1 MNKTLF
7 HSLTFPPD
15 TISTGMIVSEI
26 AEGINAELH
35 NVEVLASSPQY
46 NSKSVE
52 SFDNSDENLSIGSY
66 KNIKVHYIK
75 SKPRKFSSS
84 SRFFQWIEFNFKSI
98 LFIYKKRSDYD
109 NIFIFS
115 YPPTMNLVCIF
126 TSKILKINTVYS
138 LWELYPEIAEKLN
151 EEPNKILKLIF
162 KYIDNYAL
170 KNVDNVVV
178 NSDELKNYLIN
189 KRKINENKINV
200 INHFSP
206 FLKSNYAPN
215 FDLNY
220 IFYAGNTGRPQ
231 NLSAFLRYFQKYF
244 PSDWKLDIYGAG
256 QEFDNLSEFSNDN
269 IRINNYLD
277 RKELENAT
285 KEIPFALICL
295 DYEITFEGFPGKTFD
310 YLNMNKVL
318 INFSNPNSVVSK
330 LIDKYGLGFNIDLEH
345 PESLIGKLEDM
356 KSSNKISKILENI
369 KYFQQSVSNK
379 EIAFKSYLELISSS
393 SE

>member
-1 MNKTLF
+1 MKKTLF

-26 AEGINAELH
+26 ADGINRELK
-35 NVEVLASSPQY
+35 NVEVLVSSPQY
-46 NSKSVE
+46 NLKGVE
-52 SFDNSDENLSIGSY
+52 TFNNSDKNLINGSY
-66 KNIKVHYIK
+66 KNIKVNYIK
-75 SKPRKFSSS
+75 SKPRKFSNS
-84 SRFFQWIEFNFKSI
+84 SRFFQWIEFNYKSI
-98 LFIYKKRSDYD
+98 LFIYKNRSNYD

-151 EEPNKILKLIF
+151 EEPNKILKLFF
-162 KYIDNYAL
+162 KYIDNYSL
-170 KNVDNVVV
+170 KNVDTVVV
-178 NSDELKNYLIN
+178 NSDDLKNYLIN
-189 KRKINENKINV
+189 NRKINANKINV
-200 INHFSP
+200 VNHFSP
-206 FLKSNYAPN
+206 FVKSDYEPN
-215 FDLNY
+215 FELNN

-244 PSDWKLDIYGAG
+244 PSEWKLNIYGAG
-256 QEFDNLSEFSNDN
+256 QEFNNLSEFSNDN
-269 IRINNYLD
+269 IRINNYLE
-277 RKELENAT
+277 RQELENVT
-285 KEIPFALICL
+285 KDIPFALICL

-330 LIDKYGLGFNIDLEH
+330 LIDKYGLGFNIDLNN
-345 PESLIGKLEDM
+345 PESLKGKLENM
-356 KSSNKISKILENI
+356 KSSNEISKILENI

-379 EIAFKSYLELISSS
+379 EIALKRYLELISPSS
-393 SE
+393 

>member
-1 MNKTLF
+1 MKKTLF

-26 AEGINAELH
+26 AEGINTELH

-46 NSKSVE
+46 NVKSVE
-52 SFDNSDENLSIGSY
+52 LFDNSDENLSIGSY
-66 KNIKVHYIK
+66 KNIKVNYIK
-75 SKPRKFSSS
+75 SKPRKFSNS

-98 LFIYKKRSDYD
+98 LFIYKNRSDFD

-126 TSKILKINTVYS
+126 TSRILKINTVYS
-138 LWELYPEIAEKLN
+138 LWELYPEISEKLN
-151 EEPNKILKLIF
+151 EDPNKILKLFF

-170 KNVDNVVV
+170 KTVNKVVV
-178 NSDELKNYLIN
+178 NSDDLKNYLIN
-189 KRKINENKINV
+189 NRNITANKIIV

-206 FLKSNYAPN
+206 FMKSNYVPN
-215 FDLNY
+215 FELNN

-244 PSDWKLDIYGAG
+244 PSDWELDIYGAG
-256 QEFDNLSEFSNDN
+256 QEFNNLSEFSNDN
-269 IRINNYLD
+269 IRINNYLE
-277 RKELENAT
+277 RKELENLT

-330 LIDKYGLGFNIDLEH
+330 LIDKYGLGFNIDLKN
-345 PESLIGKLEDM
+345 PESFTGKLENM
-356 KSSNKISKILENI
+356 KNSNEISKILDNI

-393 SE
+393 S

>member
-1 MNKTLF
+1 MKKTLF

-26 AEGINAELH
+26 AEGINTELH

-46 NSKSVE
+46 NVKSVE
-52 SFDNSDENLSIGSY
+52 LFDNSDENLSIGSY
-66 KNIKVHYIK
+66 KNIKVNYIK
-75 SKPRKFSSS
+75 SKPRKFSNS

-98 LFIYKKRSDYD
+98 LFIYKNRSDYD

-126 TSKILKINTVYS
+126 TSRILKINTVYS
-138 LWELYPEIAEKLN
+138 MWELYPEISEKLN
-151 EEPNKILKLIF
+151 KDPNKILKQLF

-170 KNVDNVVV
+170 KAVNKVVV
-178 NSDELKNYLIN
+178 NSEDLKNYLIN
-189 KRKINENKINV
+189 NRNITANKIIV

-206 FLKSNYAPN
+206 FMKSNYAPN
-215 FDLNY
+215 FELNN

-256 QEFDNLSEFSNDN
+256 QEFNKLSEFSNDN
-269 IRINNYLD
+269 IRINNYLE
-277 RKELENAT
+277 RKELENLT

-330 LIDKYGLGFNIDLEH
+330 LIDKYGLGFNIDLKN
-345 PESLIGKLEDM
+345 PESLRGKLENM
-356 KSSNKISKILENI
+356 KNSNEISKILDNI

-379 EIAFKSYLELISSS
+379 EIASKSYLELISSS
-393 SE
+393 S

>member
-1 MNKTLF
+1 MKKTLF

-26 AEGINAELH
+26 AEGINTELH

-46 NSKSVE
+46 NLKSVE
-52 SFDNSDENLSIGSY
+52 LFDNSDENLSIGSY
-66 KNIKVHYIK
+66 KNIKVNYIK
-75 SKPRKFSSS
+75 SKPRKFSNS

-98 LFIYKKRSDYD
+98 LFIYKNRSDYD

-126 TSKILKINTVYS
+126 TSRILKINTVYS
-138 LWELYPEIAEKLN
+138 LWELYPEISEKLN
-151 EEPNKILKLIF
+151 EDPNKILKLFF

-170 KNVDNVVV
+170 KTVNKVVV
-178 NSDELKNYLIN
+178 NSDDLKNYLIN
-189 KRKINENKINV
+189 NRNITANKIIV

-206 FLKSNYAPN
+206 FMKSNYVPN
-215 FDLNY
+215 FELNN

-231 NLSAFLRYFQKYF
+231 NLTAFLRYFQKYF

-256 QEFDNLSEFSNDN
+256 QEFNKLSEFSNDN
-269 IRINNYLD
+269 IRINNYLE
-277 RKELENAT
+277 RKELENLT

-330 LIDKYGLGFNIDLEH
+330 LIDKYGLGFNIDLKN
-345 PESLIGKLEDM
+345 PESFTGKLENM
-356 KSSNKISKILENI
+356 KNSNEISKILDNI
-369 KYFQQSVSNK
+369 RYFQQSVSNK
-379 EIAFKSYLELISSS
+379 EIASKSYLELISSS
-393 SE
+393 S

>member
-1 MNKTLF
+1 MKKTLF

-26 AEGINAELH
+26 ADGINSKLN

-46 NSKSVE
+46 NSKSIE
-52 SFDNSDENLSIGSY
+52 SFEHDNQNPYNGSL
-66 KNIKVHYIK
+66 KNIKVHYIR
-75 SKPRKFSSS
+75 SKPRKFSNS

-98 LFIYKKRSDYD
+98 LFIYKNRSDYD

-126 TSKILKINTVYS
+126 TSRILKINTVYS

-151 EEPNKILKLIF
+151 EEPNKILKLLF
-162 KYIDNYAL
+162 RYIDNYAL
-170 KNVDNVVV
+170 KTVNKVVV
-178 NSDELKNYLIN
+178 NSDDLKNYLIN
-189 KRKINENKINV
+189 NRNITSNKINV

-206 FLKSNYAPN
+206 FMKSNYVPN
-215 FDLNY
+215 FKLNN
-220 IFYAGNTGRPQ
+220 IFYAGNMSRPQ
-231 NLSAFLRYFQKYF
+231 NLSAFLRYFQKHF

-256 QEFDNLSEFSNDN
+256 QEFNNLSEFSKDN
-269 IRINNYLD
+269 IRINNYLE
-277 RKELENAT
+277 RKELENLT

-330 LIDKYGLGFNIDLEH
+330 LIDKYGLGFNIDLEN
-345 PESLIGKLEDM
+345 PKSLRAKLEDM
-356 KSSNKISKILENI
+356 KNSDEISKILENI

-379 EIAFKSYLELISSS
+379 QIASKSYLELISSS
-393 SE
+393 S

>member
-1 MNKTLF
+1 MKKTLF

-26 AEGINAELH
+26 AEGINTELH

-46 NSKSVE
+46 NVKSVE
-52 SFDNSDENLSIGSY
+52 LFDNSDENLSIGSY
-66 KNIKVHYIK
+66 KNIKVNYIK
-75 SKPRKFSSS
+75 SKPRKFSNS

-98 LFIYKKRSDYD
+98 LFIYKNRSDYD

-126 TSKILKINTVYS
+126 TSRILKINTVYS
-138 LWELYPEIAEKLN
+138 LWELYPEISEKLN
-151 EEPNKILKLIF
+151 EDPNKILKIFF

-170 KNVDNVVV
+170 KTVNKVVV
-178 NSDELKNYLIN
+178 NSEDLKNYLIN
-189 KRKINENKINV
+189 NRNITANKIIV

-206 FLKSNYAPN
+206 FMKSNYVPN
-215 FDLNY
+215 FELNN

-256 QEFDNLSEFSNDN
+256 QEFNKLSEFSNDN
-269 IRINNYLD
+269 IRINNYLE
-277 RKELENAT
+277 RKELENLT

-330 LIDKYGLGFNIDLEH
+330 LIDKYGLGFNIDLKN
-345 PESLIGKLEDM
+345 PESLTGKLENI
-356 KSSNKISKILENI
+356 KNSNEISKILDNI
-369 KYFQQSVSNK
+369 KYFQENVSNK

-393 SE
+393 S

>member
-1 MNKTLF
+1 MKKTLF

-26 AEGINAELH
+26 ADGINRELK
-35 NVEVLASSPQY
+35 NVEVLVSSPQY
-46 NSKSVE
+46 NLKGVE
-52 SFDNSDENLSIGSY
+52 TFNNSDKNLINGSY
-66 KNIKVHYIK
+66 KNIKVNYIK
-75 SKPRKFSSS
+75 SKPRKFSNS
-84 SRFFQWIEFNFKSI
+84 SRFFQWIEFNYKSI
-98 LFIYKKRSDYD
+98 LFIYKNRSNYD

-151 EEPNKILKLIF
+151 EEPNKILKLFF
-162 KYIDNYAL
+162 KYIDNYSL
-170 KNVDNVVV
+170 KNVDTVVV
-178 NSDELKNYLIN
+178 NSDDLKNYLIN
-189 KRKINENKINV
+189 KRKINANKINV
-200 INHFSP
+200 VNHFSP
-206 FLKSNYAPN
+206 FVKSDYEPN
-215 FDLNY
+215 FELNN

-244 PSDWKLDIYGAG
+244 PSEWKLDIYGAG
-256 QEFDNLSEFSNDN
+256 QEFNNLSEFSNDN
-269 IRINNYLD
+269 IRINNYLE
-277 RKELENAT
+277 RQELENVT
-285 KEIPFALICL
+285 KDIPFALICL

-330 LIDKYGLGFNIDLEH
+330 LIDKYGLGFNIDLNN
-345 PESLIGKLEDM
+345 PESLKGKLENM
-356 KSSNKISKILENI
+356 KSSNEISKILENI

-379 EIAFKSYLELISSS
+379 EIAFKSYLELISPSS
-393 SE
+393 

>member
-1 MNKTLF
+1 MKKTLF

-26 AEGINAELH
+26 AEGINTELH

-46 NSKSVE
+46 NVKSVE
-52 SFDNSDENLSIGSY
+52 SFHNSDENLSIGSY
-66 KNIKVHYIK
+66 KNIKVNYIK
-75 SKPRKFSSS
+75 SKPRKFSNS

-98 LFIYKKRSDYD
+98 LFIYKNRSDYD

-126 TSKILKINTVYS
+126 TSRILKINTFYS
-138 LWELYPEIAEKLN
+138 LWELYPEISEKLN
-151 EEPNKILKLIF
+151 EDPNKILKLFF

-170 KNVDNVVV
+170 KTVNKVVV
-178 NSDELKNYLIN
+178 NSDDLKNYLIN
-189 KRKINENKINV
+189 NRNITANKIIV

-206 FLKSNYAPN
+206 FMKSNYVPN
-215 FDLNY
+215 FELNN

-231 NLSAFLRYFQKYF
+231 NLTAFLRYFQKYF

-256 QEFDNLSEFSNDN
+256 QEFNKLSEFSNDN
-269 IRINNYLD
+269 IRINNYLE
-277 RKELENAT
+277 RKELENLT

-330 LIDKYGLGFNIDLEH
+330 LIDKYGLGFNIDLKN
-345 PESLIGKLEDM
+345 PESLRGKLEDM
-356 KSSNKISKILENI
+356 KSSNEISKILENI

-393 SE
+393 S

>member
-1 MNKTLF
+1 MKKTLF

-26 AEGINAELH
+26 AEGINTELQ

-46 NSKSVE
+46 NMESVE
-52 SFDNSDENLSIGSY
+52 LFENSDENLSIGSY
-66 KNIKVHYIK
+66 KNIKVNYIN
-75 SKPRKFSSS
+75 SKPRKFSNS

-98 LFIYKKRSDYD
+98 LFIYKNRSDYD

-126 TSKILKINTVYS
+126 TSRILKINTVYS

-151 EEPNKILKLIF
+151 EEPNKILKLF
-162 KYIDNYAL
+162 FRYIDNYAL
-170 KNVDNVVV
+170 KTVNKVVV
-178 NSDELKNYLIN
+178 NSDDLKNYLIN
-189 KRKINENKINV
+189 NRNITSNKINV

-206 FLKSNYAPN
+206 FLKSNYVPN
-215 FDLNY
+215 FKLNN
-220 IFYAGNTGRPQ
+220 IFYAGNISRPQ
-231 NLSAFLRYFQKYF
+231 NLSAFLRYFQKHF

-256 QEFDNLSEFSNDN
+256 QEFKNLSEFSKDN
-269 IRINNYLD
+269 IRINNYLE
-277 RKELENAT
+277 RKELENLT

-330 LIDKYGLGFNIDLEH
+330 LIDKYGLGFNIDLEN
-345 PESLIGKLEDM
+345 PESLRAKLKDM
-356 KSSNKISKILENI
+356 KNSDEISKILENI
-369 KYFQQSVSNK
+369 KYFQKSVSNK
-379 EIAFKSYLELISSS
+379 QIASKSYLELISSS
-393 SE
+393 S

>member
-1 MNKTLF
+1 MKKTLF

-26 AEGINAELH
+26 AEGINTELH

-46 NSKSVE
+46 NLKSVE
-52 SFDNSDENLSIGSY
+52 LFDNSDRNLSIGSY

-75 SKPRKFSSS
+75 SKPRKFSNS
-84 SRFFQWIEFNFKSI
+84 SRFLQWIEFNFKSI
-98 LFIYKKRSDYD
+98 LFIYKNRTHYD

-151 EEPNKILKLIF
+151 EEPNKILKLFF

-170 KNVDNVVV
+170 KTVNKVVV
-178 NSDELKNYLIN
+178 NSDDLKNYLIN
-189 KRKINENKINV
+189 KRNITANKINV

-206 FLKSNYAPN
+206 FIKSNYVPN
-215 FDLNY
+215 FELNN

-231 NLSAFLRYFQKYF
+231 NLSAFVRYFQKHF

-256 QEFDNLSEFSNDN
+256 QEFNNLSEFSNEN
-269 IRINNYLD
+269 IRINNYLE
-277 RKELENAT
+277 RKELENVT

-330 LIDKYGLGFNIDLEH
+330 LIDKYGLGFNIDLEN
-345 PESLIGKLEDM
+345 PESLRGKLEDM
-356 KSSNKISKILENI
+356 KSSNEISKILENI
-369 KYFQQSVSNK
+369 KYFQESVSNK
-379 EIAFKSYLELISSS
+379 KIAFKSYLGLISSS
-393 SE
+393 S

>member
-1 MNKTLF
+1 MKKTLF

-26 AEGINAELH
+26 ADGINRELK
-35 NVEVLASSPQY
+35 NVEVLVSSPQY
-46 NSKSVE
+46 NLKSVE
-52 SFDNSDENLSIGSY
+52 TFNNSDKNLINGSY

-75 SKPRKFSSS
+75 SKPRKFSNS
-84 SRFFQWIEFNFKSI
+84 SRFFQWIEFNYKSI
-98 LFIYKKRSDYD
+98 LFIYKNRSNYN

-151 EEPNKILKLIF
+151 EEPNKILKLFF
-162 KYIDNYAL
+162 KYIDNYSL
-170 KNVDNVVV
+170 KNVDTVVV
-178 NSDELKNYLIN
+178 NSDDLKNYLIN
-189 KRKINENKINV
+189 KRKITANKINV

-206 FLKSNYAPN
+206 FVKSDYEPN
-215 FDLNY
+215 FELNN

-244 PSDWKLDIYGAG
+244 PSEWKLNIYGAG
-256 QEFDNLSEFSNDN
+256 QEFNNLSEFSNDN
-269 IRINNYLD
+269 IRINNYLE
-277 RKELENAT
+277 RKELENVT

-330 LIDKYGLGFNIDLEH
+330 LIDKYGLGFNIDLEN
-345 PESLIGKLEDM
+345 PESLRGKLEDM
-356 KSSNKISKILENI
+356 KSSNEISKILKNI

-379 EIAFKSYLELISSS
+379 EIAFKSYLGLISSS
-393 SE
+393 S

>member
-1 MNKTLF
+1 MKKTLF

-15 TISTGMIVSEI
+15 TISTGMIVSEL
-26 AEGINAELH
+26 AEGINNELH

-46 NSKSVE
+46 NMKSVE
-52 SFDNSDENLSIGSY
+52 SFDNSDENLSIRNY

-75 SKPRKFSSS
+75 SKPRKFSNS

-98 LFIYKKRSDYD
+98 FFIYKNRSHYD

-126 TSKILKINTVYS
+126 TSRILKINTVYS
-138 LWELYPEIAEKLN
+138 LWELYPEISEKLN
-151 EEPNKILKLIF
+151 EEPNKILKLFF

-170 KNVDNVVV
+170 KNVSKVVV
-178 NSDELKNYLIN
+178 NSDDLKNYLIN
-189 KRKINENKINV
+189 MRKITANKINV
-200 INHFSP
+200 IHHFSP
-206 FLKSNYAPN
+206 FIQSNYAPN
-215 FDLNY
+215 FDLKN

-244 PSDWKLDIYGAG
+244 PNDWKLDIYGAG
-256 QEFDNLSEFSNDN
+256 QEFNNLSEFSDDN
-269 IRINNYLD
+269 IRINNYLE
-277 RKELENAT
+277 RKELENVT

-330 LIDKYGLGFNIDLEH
+330 LIDKYGLGFNIDLEN
-345 PESLIGKLEDM
+345 PESLIKKLEDM
-356 KSSNKISKILENI
+356 KSSIEIKKILKNI
-369 KYFQQSVSNK
+369 EYFQQSVLNK
-379 EIAFKSYLELISSS
+379 EIAIKNYLELISSS
-393 SE
+393 S

>member
-1 MNKTLF
+1 MKKTLF

-26 AEGINAELH
+26 ADGINREQK
-35 NVEVLASSPQY
+35 NVEVLVSSPQY
-46 NSKSVE
+46 NLKSVE
-52 SFDNSDENLSIGSY
+52 TFNNSDKNLINGSY
-66 KNIKVHYIK
+66 KNIKVNYIK
-75 SKPRKFSSS
+75 SKPRKFSNS
-84 SRFFQWIEFNFKSI
+84 SRFFQWIEFNYKSI
-98 LFIYKKRSDYD
+98 LFIYKNRSNYD

-151 EEPNKILKLIF
+151 EEPNKILKLFF
-162 KYIDNYAL
+162 KYIDNYSL
-170 KNVDNVVV
+170 KNVDTVVV
-178 NSDELKNYLIN
+178 NSDDLKNYLIN
-189 KRKINENKINV
+189 KRKITANKINV
-200 INHFSP
+200 VNHFSP
-206 FLKSNYAPN
+206 FVKSDYEPN
-215 FDLNY
+215 FELNN

-244 PSDWKLDIYGAG
+244 PSEWKLNIYGAG
-256 QEFDNLSEFSNDN
+256 QEFNNLSEFSNDN
-269 IRINNYLD
+269 IRINNYLE
-277 RKELENAT
+277 RQELENVT
-285 KEIPFALICL
+285 RDIPFALICL

-330 LIDKYGLGFNIDLEH
+330 LIDKYGLGFNIDLNN
-345 PESLIGKLEDM
+345 PESLKGKLENM
-356 KSSNKISKILENI
+356 KSTNEISKILENI

-379 EIAFKSYLELISSS
+379 EIAFKSYLELISPSS
-393 SE
+393 

>member
-1 MNKTLF
+1 MKKTLF

-26 AEGINAELH
+26 AEGINTELH

-46 NSKSVE
+46 NLKSVE
-52 SFDNSDENLSIGSY
+52 LFDNSDENLSIGSY
-66 KNIKVHYIK
+66 KNIKVNYIK
-75 SKPRKFSSS
+75 SKPRKFSNS

-98 LFIYKKRSDYD
+98 LFIYKNRSDYD

-126 TSKILKINTVYS
+126 TSRILKINTVYS
-138 LWELYPEIAEKLN
+138 LWELYPEISEKLN
-151 EEPNKILKLIF
+151 EDPNKILKLFF

-170 KNVDNVVV
+170 KTVNKVVV
-178 NSDELKNYLIN
+178 NSDDLKNYLIN
-189 KRKINENKINV
+189 NRNITANKIIV

-206 FLKSNYAPN
+206 FMKSNYVPN
-215 FDLNY
+215 FELNN

-256 QEFDNLSEFSNDN
+256 QEFNKLSEFSNDN
-269 IRINNYLD
+269 IRINNYLE
-277 RKELENAT
+277 RKELENVT

-318 INFSNPNSVVSK
+318 INFSNSNSVVSK
-330 LIDKYGLGFNIDLEH
+330 LIDKYGLGFNIDLEN
-345 PESLIGKLEDM
+345 PESLRGKLEDM
-356 KSSNKISKILENI
+356 KNPNEISKILENI

-379 EIAFKSYLELISSS
+379 EIAIKSYLELISSS
-393 SE
+393 S

>member
-1 MNKTLF
+1 MKKTLF

-26 AEGINAELH
+26 ADGINRELK
-35 NVEVLASSPQY
+35 NVEVLVSSPQY
-46 NSKSVE
+46 NLKSVE
-52 SFDNSDENLSIGSY
+52 TFNNSDKNLINGSY
-66 KNIKVHYIK
+66 KNIKVNYIK
-75 SKPRKFSSS
+75 SKPRKFSNS
-84 SRFFQWIEFNFKSI
+84 SRFFQWIEFNYKSI
-98 LFIYKKRSDYD
+98 LFIYKNRSNYD

-151 EEPNKILKLIF
+151 EEPNKILKLFF
-162 KYIDNYAL
+162 KFIDNYSL
-170 KNVDNVVV
+170 KNVGTVVV
-178 NSDELKNYLIN
+178 NSDDLKNYLIN
-189 KRKINENKINV
+189 KRKINANKINV
-200 INHFSP
+200 VNHFSP
-206 FLKSNYAPN
+206 FVKSDYEPN
-215 FDLNY
+215 FELNN

-244 PSDWKLDIYGAG
+244 PSEWKLNIYGAG
-256 QEFDNLSEFSNDN
+256 QEFNNLSEFSNDN
-269 IRINNYLD
+269 IRINNYLE
-277 RKELENAT
+277 RQELENVT
-285 KEIPFALICL
+285 RDIPFALICL

-330 LIDKYGLGFNIDLEH
+330 LIDKYGLGFNIDLNN
-345 PESLIGKLEDM
+345 PESLKGKLENM
-356 KSSNKISKILENI
+356 KSSNEISKILENI

-379 EIAFKSYLELISSS
+379 EIAFKSYLELISPSS
-393 SE
+393 

>member
-1 MNKTLF
+1 MKKTLF

-26 AEGINAELH
+26 AEGINTELH

-46 NSKSVE
+46 NMESVE
-52 SFDNSDENLSIGSY
+52 LFDNSDKNLSIGSY

-75 SKPRKFSSS
+75 SKPRKFSNS
-84 SRFFQWIEFNFKSI
+84 SRFLQWIEFNFKSI
-98 LFIYKKRSDYD
+98 LFIYKNRTHYD

-151 EEPNKILKLIF
+151 EEPNKILKLFF

-170 KNVDNVVV
+170 KTVNKVVV
-178 NSDELKNYLIN
+178 NSDDLKNYLIN
-189 KRKINENKINV
+189 KRNITANKINV

-206 FLKSNYAPN
+206 FIKSNYVPN
-215 FDLNY
+215 FELNN

-231 NLSAFLRYFQKYF
+231 NLSAFVRYFQKHF

-256 QEFDNLSEFSNDN
+256 QEFNNLSEFSNEN
-269 IRINNYLD
+269 IRINNYLE
-277 RKELENAT
+277 RKELENVT

-295 DYEITFEGFPGKTFD
+295 DYEITFEGFPGKTYD

-330 LIDKYGLGFNIDLEH
+330 LIDKYGLGFNIDLEN
-345 PESLIGKLEDM
+345 PESLRVKLEDM
-356 KSSNKISKILENI
+356 KNSDEIIKILENI

-379 EIAFKSYLELISSS
+379 QIASKSYLELISSS
-393 SE
+393 S

>member
-1 MNKTLF
+1 MKKTLF

-26 AEGINAELH
+26 AEGINTELQ

-46 NSKSVE
+46 NMESVE
-52 SFDNSDENLSIGSY
+52 LFDNSDENLSIGSY
-66 KNIKVHYIK
+66 KNIKVNYIK
-75 SKPRKFSSS
+75 SKPRKFSNS

-98 LFIYKKRSDYD
+98 LFIYKNRSDYD

-126 TSKILKINTVYS
+126 TSRILKINTVYS
-138 LWELYPEIAEKLN
+138 LWELYPEISEKLN
-151 EEPNKILKLIF
+151 EDPNKILKLFF

-170 KNVDNVVV
+170 KTVNKVVV
-178 NSDELKNYLIN
+178 NSEDLKNYLIN
-189 KRKINENKINV
+189 NRNITANKIIV

-206 FLKSNYAPN
+206 FMKSNYVPN
-215 FDLNY
+215 FELNN

-244 PSDWKLDIYGAG
+244 PSEWNLDIYGAG
-256 QEFDNLSEFSNDN
+256 KEFDNLSEFSNDN
-269 IRINNYLD
+269 IRINNYLE
-277 RKELENAT
+277 RKELENLT

-330 LIDKYGLGFNIDLEH
+330 LIDKYGLGFNIDLKN
-345 PESLIGKLEDM
+345 PESFTGKLENM
-356 KSSNKISKILENI
+356 KNSNEISKILDNI

-393 SE
+393 S

>member
-1 MNKTLF
+1 MKKTLF

-26 AEGINAELH
+26 AEGINTELH

-46 NSKSVE
+46 NVKSVE
-52 SFDNSDENLSIGSY
+52 LFDNSDENLSIGSY
-66 KNIKVHYIK
+66 KNIKVNYIK
-75 SKPRKFSSS
+75 SKPRKFSNS

-98 LFIYKKRSDYD
+98 LFIYKNRSDYD

-126 TSKILKINTVYS
+126 TSRILKINTVYS
-138 LWELYPEIAEKLN
+138 LWELYPEISEKLN
-151 EEPNKILKLIF
+151 EDPNKILKLFF

-170 KNVDNVVV
+170 KTVNKVVV
-178 NSDELKNYLIN
+178 NSDDLKNYLIN
-189 KRKINENKINV
+189 NRNIIANKIIV

-206 FLKSNYAPN
+206 FIKSNYVPN
-215 FDLNY
+215 FELNN
-220 IFYAGNTGRPQ
+220 IFYAGNMGRPQ

-256 QEFDNLSEFSNDN
+256 QEFNKLSEFSNDN
-269 IRINNYLD
+269 IRINNYLE
-277 RKELENAT
+277 RKELENLT

-330 LIDKYGLGFNIDLEH
+330 LIDKYGLGFNIDLKN
-345 PESLIGKLEDM
+345 PESLRGKLENM
-356 KSSNKISKILENI
+356 KNSNEISKILDNI
-369 KYFQQSVSNK
+369 KYFQENVSNK

-393 SE
+393 S

>member
-26 AEGINAELH
+26 AEGINTELH

-46 NSKSVE
+46 NVKSVE
-52 SFDNSDENLSIGSY
+52 LFENSDENPTIGNY

-75 SKPRKFSSS
+75 SKPRKFSNS

-98 LFIYKKRSDYD
+98 LFIYKNRSDYD

-126 TSKILKINTVYS
+126 TSRILKINTVYS
-138 LWELYPEIAEKLN
+138 LWELYPEISEKLN
-151 EEPNKILKLIF
+151 EDPNKILKLFF

-170 KNVDNVVV
+170 KTVNKVVV
-178 NSDELKNYLIN
+178 NSDDLKNYLIN
-189 KRKINENKINV
+189 KRNITANKIDV

-206 FLKSNYAPN
+206 FMKSNYVPN
-215 FDLNY
+215 FELNS

-231 NLSAFLRYFQKYF
+231 NLSSFLRYFQKYF

-256 QEFDNLSEFSNDN
+256 QEFSKLSEFSNDN
-269 IRINNYLD
+269 IRINNYLE
-277 RKELENAT
+277 RKELENLT

-330 LIDKYGLGFNIDLEH
+330 LIDKYGLGFNIDLKN
-345 PESLIGKLEDM
+345 PESFTGKLENM
-356 KSSNKISKILENI
+356 KNSNEISKILDNI

-393 SE
+393 S

>member
-1 MNKTLF
+1 MKKTLF

-26 AEGINAELH
+26 AEGINTKLH
-35 NVEVLASSPQY
+35 NVEVLASTPQY
-46 NSKSVE
+46 NVNSVE
-52 SFDNSDENLSIGSY
+52 LFDNSDENLSIGSY
-66 KNIKVHYIK
+66 KNIKVNYIK
-75 SKPRKFSSS
+75 SKPRKFSNS

-98 LFIYKKRSDYD
+98 LFIYKNRSDYD

-126 TSKILKINTVYS
+126 TSRILKINTVYS

-151 EEPNKILKLIF
+151 EEPNKILKLFF

-170 KNVDNVVV
+170 KTVNKVVV
-178 NSDELKNYLIN
+178 NSDDLKNYLIN
-189 KRKINENKINV
+189 KRNITANKINV

-206 FLKSNYAPN
+206 FMKSNYVPN
-215 FDLNY
+215 FELNN

-231 NLSAFLRYFQKYF
+231 NLSAFLRYFQEYF
-244 PSDWKLDIYGAG
+244 PSEWKLDIYGAG
-256 QEFDNLSEFSNDN
+256 QEFNKLSEFSNDS
-269 IRINNYLD
+269 IRINNYLE
-277 RKELENAT
+277 RKELENIT

-318 INFSNPNSVVSK
+318 INFSNPNSAVSK
-330 LIDKYGLGFNIDLEH
+330 LIDKYGLGFNIDLEN
-345 PESLIGKLEDM
+345 PQDLGEKLEDM
-356 KSSNKISKILENI
+356 KSSNEIRKILENI
-369 KYFQQSVSNK
+369 KHFQLSVSNK
-379 EIAFKSYLELISSS
+379 EIAHKSYLELISPSP
-393 SE
+393 